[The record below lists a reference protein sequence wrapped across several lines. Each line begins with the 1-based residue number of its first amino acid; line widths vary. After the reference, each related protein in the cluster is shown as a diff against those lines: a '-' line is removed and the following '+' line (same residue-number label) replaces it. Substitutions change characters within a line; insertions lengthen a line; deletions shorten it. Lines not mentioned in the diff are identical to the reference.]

1 MSDEKEVA
9 QKLEEALRRYGADY
23 GFVVTDKSV
32 RKLIDGSAY
41 ATVEVKDCTPKK
53 LAEAFMEV
61 GKVIE
66 QSDDGMECVAVVGA
80 GVANMNIALVVTK
93 MGKDKVEFAA
103 TANEGQNTRLIESR
117 NAFYWLVLAK
127 CELQLFLIGEHLL
140 RLSLS
145 FEQYELK
152 FSQMACYAA
161 LIL

>member
-66 QSDDGMECVAVVGA
+66 QSDDGMECVGSSWCWCGQHEHRVGC
-80 GVANMNIALVVTK
+80 
-93 MGKDKVEFAA
+93 DK
-103 TANEGQNTRLIESR
+103 NGQRQGR
-117 NAFYWLVLAK
+117 VCGYCK
-127 CELQLFLIGEHLL
+127 
-140 RLSLS
+140 
-145 FEQYELK
+145 
-152 FSQMACYAA
+152 
-161 LIL
+161 

>member
-41 ATVEVKDCTPKK
+41 ATVEDEG
-53 LAEAFMEV
+53 LYAEEACRGIQEV

-103 TANEGQNTRLIESR
+103 TANEGLIKQNTAKHAIDRVEKRLL
-117 NAFYWLVLAK
+117 LVSPR
-127 CELQLFLIGEHLL
+127 EV
-140 RLSLS
+140 RV
-145 FEQYELK
+145 
-152 FSQMACYAA
+152 AA
-161 LIL
+161 ISNW

>member
-66 QSDDGMECVAVVGA
+66 QSDDGMECVAVVDRVEKRLLLVSPREVR
-80 GVANMNIALVVTK
+80 VAAISN
-93 MGKDKVEFAA
+93 
-103 TANEGQNTRLIESR
+103 
-117 NAFYWLVLAK
+117 W
-127 CELQLFLIGEHLL
+127 
-140 RLSLS
+140 
-145 FEQYELK
+145 
-152 FSQMACYAA
+152 
-161 LIL
+161 

>member
-41 ATVEVKDCTPKK
+41 AAVEVKDCTPKK

-103 TANEGQNTRLIESR
+103 TANEGLIKQNTAKHAIDRVEKRLL
-117 NAFYWLVLAK
+117 LVSPR
-127 CELQLFLIGEHLL
+127 EV
-140 RLSLS
+140 RV
-145 FEQYELK
+145 
-152 FSQMACYAA
+152 AA
-161 LIL
+161 ISNW

>member
-66 QSDDGMECVAVVGA
+66 QSDDGMECVASWVVSVMEA
-80 GVANMNIALVVTK
+80 RSFSALISNQPLPLASHRK
-93 MGKDKVEFAA
+93 QLHA
-103 TANEGQNTRLIESR
+103 TAKIFLLKFMDVTIQSSYQGQLSLLNLCVR
-117 NAFYWLVLAK
+117 
-127 CELQLFLIGEHLL
+127 LQLQMHFLPI
-140 RLSLS
+140 
-145 FEQYELK
+145 
-152 FSQMACYAA
+152 
-161 LIL
+161 

>member
-1 MSDEKEVA
+1 M
-9 QKLEEALRRYGADY
+9 
-23 GFVVTDKSV
+23 

-103 TANEGQNTRLIESR
+103 TANEGLIKQNTAKHAIDRVEKRLLLVSPREVRVARSEERRVGKECRIGCRSR
-117 NAFYWLVLAK
+117 WSPY
-127 CELQLFLIGEHLL
+127 H
-140 RLSLS
+140 
-145 FEQYELK
+145 
-152 FSQMACYAA
+152 
-161 LIL
+161 